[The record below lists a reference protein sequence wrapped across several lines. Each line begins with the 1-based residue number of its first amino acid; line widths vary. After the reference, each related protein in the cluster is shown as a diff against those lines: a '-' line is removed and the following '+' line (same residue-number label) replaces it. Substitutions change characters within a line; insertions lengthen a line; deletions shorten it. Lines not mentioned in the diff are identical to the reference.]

1 MSAVADRKRDIM
13 SGFFDDIG
21 TDLDDKKATD
31 EEAFDAPKFDPN
43 KGDELHG
50 VFLKA
55 EAFTNDSMGYAPTVL
70 ITFRNVGEKEIGGV
84 EAGASG
90 VLFCPTVLRRKL
102 FESTPAMN
110 TPFALRFEGSVTPEK
125 GGRTY
130 KDWTLYT
137 AYMKEAT
144 PDALDIPLWRDIQSQ
159 VDVGDRRTSAPQGAD
174 GEWKF

>member
-1 MSAVADRKRDIM
+1 MALPI
-13 SGFFDDIG
+13 F
-21 TDLDDKKATD
+21 
-31 EEAFDAPKFDPN
+31 
-43 KGDELHG
+43 
-50 VFLKA
+50 KA
-55 EAFTNDSMGYAPTVL
+55 EAFTKGKYEPTVL
-70 ITFRNVGEKEIGGV
+70 LTFRNVGEKEVGGV

-110 TPFALRFEGSVTPEK
+110 TPFALRFEGTITPEK
-125 GGRTY
+125 GGNPY

-159 VDVGDRRTSAPQGAD
+159 VDVGARPTTPQGGD